1 MLLTLTTTHQPAT
14 DIGFLLHKNP
24 EKLHS
29 VTLNFGAAHVFY
41 PEAEAGRC
49 TAALLLDVDPVQLV
63 RKGGKP
69 GEGFAL
75 EQYVNDR
82 PYVASSFMSVALNK
96 VFGTTFSGNCKQRPE
111 LVEAALP
118 LSVTIHALPCRGGEE
133 LLQRLFTPLGYGIT
147 AERIPLDEHYPE
159 WGESSYYTVTLTRT
173 CPLREFLVHLY
184 VLIPVL
190 DNGKHYYVGQDELE
204 KLLKFGADWLAH
216 HPERELIARRYLK
229 HSRSLVAQALDRL
242 SENAESDDDGEATG
256 AAPKQLEEKLEEKI
270 SLNQKRLD
278 WVVTRLKAQG
288 AKRVLDLGCGEGKLL
303 RVLLD
308 DTSFSNIT
316 GADVSYR
323 ALEIARRRLKLDR
336 MSETQSKRLSLIQ
349 TALTY
354 RDQRLAGYDAATL
367 VEVIEHLD
375 LPRLDAFKRSVFEF
389 NRPDLVLI
397 TTPNVEYN
405 VLFEG
410 MKPGSLRH
418 KDHRF
423 EWTRQQF
430 QDWANAAA
438 VQYGYT
444 VTFDGIGDRHPEH
457 GSPTQAGIF
466 VRQE

>member
-24 EKLHS
+24 ENLHS
-29 VTLNFGAAHVFY
+29 VTLNFGKAHVFY
-41 PEAEAGRC
+41 PEATSARC
-49 TAALLLDVDPVQLV
+49 TAALLLEVDPVQLV

-82 PYVASSFMSVALNK
+82 PYVASSFMSVAINK
-96 VFGTTFSGNCKQRPE
+96 VFGTAFSGNSKHRPE

-118 LSVTIHALPCRGGEE
+118 LSVTLHALPCRGREE
-133 LLQRLFTPLGYGIT
+133 LLQRLFAPLGYAVA

-190 DNGKHYYVGQDELE
+190 DNSKHYYVGQDELE
-204 KLLKFGADWLAH
+204 KLLKFGADWLAQ

-229 HSRSLVAQALDRL
+229 HSRSLVAQALHRL
-242 SENAESDDDGEATG
+242 TEDAADDDGDDHS
-256 AAPKQLEEKLEEKI
+256 AAPKQLEDKLEEKI
-270 SLNQKRLD
+270 SLNQRRMD
-278 WVVTRLKAQG
+278 WVVAQLKAQG
-288 AKRVLDLGCGEGKLL
+288 ARRVLDLGCGEGKLL
-303 RVLLD
+303 HALLEER
-308 DTSFSNIT
+308 SFEAIT
-316 GADVSYR
+316 GADVAYR

-336 MSETQSKRLSLIQ
+336 LSETQLKRINLLQ

-354 RDQRLAGYDAATL
+354 RDQRLAGYDAATI

-375 LPRLDAFKRSVFEF
+375 LPRLDAFKRSVFAF
-389 NRPDLVLI
+389 TRPGLVLM

-410 MKPGSLRH
+410 MQPGSLRH

-423 EWTRQQF
+423 EWTRQEF

-438 VQYGYT
+438 AQYGYN
-444 VTFDGIGDRHPEH
+444 VTFDGIGDPHPEH
-457 GSPTQAGIF
+457 GCPTQAGIF
-466 VRQE
+466 TIC

>member
-24 EKLHS
+24 ENLHS
-29 VTLNFGAAHVFY
+29 VTLNFGKAHVFY
-41 PEAEAGRC
+41 PEATNERC
-49 TAALLLDVDPVQLV
+49 TAALLLEVDPVQLV

-82 PYVASSFMSVALNK
+82 PYVASSFMSVAINK
-96 VFGTTFSGNCKQRPE
+96 VFGTAFSGNSKHRPE

-118 LSVTIHALPCRGGEE
+118 LSVTLHALPCRGGEE
-133 LLQRLFTPLGYGIT
+133 LLQRLFAPLGYAIA
-147 AERIPLDEHYPE
+147 AERIPLDEQYPE

-190 DNGKHYYVGQDELE
+190 DNSKHYYVGQDELE
-204 KLLKFGADWLAH
+204 KLLKFGADWLAQ

-229 HSRSLVAQALDRL
+229 HSRSLVAQALHRL
-242 SENAESDDDGEATG
+242 TEDAEDEDGEETG
-256 AAPKQLEEKLEEKI
+256 AAPKQLEDRLEEKI
-270 SLNQKRLD
+270 SLNQRRMD
-278 WVVTRLKAQG
+278 WVVAQLKAQG
-288 AKRVLDLGCGEGKLL
+288 AKRLLDLGCGEGKLL
-303 RVLLD
+303 RALLEER
-308 DTSFSNIT
+308 SFETIT

-336 MSETQSKRLSLIQ
+336 LSETQLKRINLLQ

-354 RDQRLAGYDAATL
+354 RDQRLAGYDAATI

-375 LPRLDAFKRSVFEF
+375 LPRLDAFKRSVFAF
-389 NRPDLVLI
+389 TRPGIVLL

-405 VLFEG
+405 GLFEG
-410 MKPGSLRH
+410 MQPGSLRH

-430 QDWANAAA
+430 QDWADAAA
-438 VQYGYT
+438 AQYGYS
-444 VTFDGIGDRHPEH
+444 VTFDGIGDLHPEH
-457 GSPTQAGIF
+457 GCPTQAGIF